1 MHTVTSIYSEKP
13 VLANL
18 SRFLQD
24 NRIVLRPKTLEF
36 LSVLWPTL
44 EPPDQENLLTS
55 LKTTSQSIVQ
65 PNEDYI
71 VTLHTLKDILLELK
85 LITPSESQS
94 NKLLARNL
102 AKKEFWKEAWN
113 IVQLD
118 QSEDSELTM
127 LEWISRMK
135 IKLQN
140 DKKSSH

>member
-13 VLANL
+13 DLANL
-18 SRFLQD
+18 SRFLHN

-36 LSVLWPTL
+36 MSALWPTL
-44 EPPDQENLLTS
+44 EPPDQETLLTS
-55 LKTTSQSIVQ
+55 LKQTSQSIVQ

-71 VTLHTLKDILLELK
+71 VTLHTLKDILLKLK

-102 AKKEFWKEAWN
+102 AKKKFWLEAWN
-113 IVQLD
+113 IIQLD

-127 LEWISRMK
+127 LEWIARMK
-135 IKLQN
+135 IKLQKN
-140 DKKSSH
+140 KKSTH